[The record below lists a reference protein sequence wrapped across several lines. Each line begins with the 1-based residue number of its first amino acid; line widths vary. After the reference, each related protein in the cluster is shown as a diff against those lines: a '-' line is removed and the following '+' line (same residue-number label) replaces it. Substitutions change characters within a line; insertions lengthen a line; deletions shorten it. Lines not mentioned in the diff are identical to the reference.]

1 MFAAHQYKTTGTQA
15 RLIPTCNVT
24 VSTVND
30 RTFGWKKKPLNTSRS
45 AHQVAADPL
54 QQHPT
59 QAPASFSLQLLICTF
74 RHELTQRH
82 LQNTPA
88 VVSPRPFQTSWGIPN
103 FQFACQKAAS
113 VLWPLFIS
121 FVHVHPLDGHEL
133 PTNCVVSGGRHRTHG
148 RSPPLLVAL
157 PGPSLVQHGPRDAV
171 VVHFGLCRR
180 PSPTHRA
187 FYFPSP
193 RFASVSTCLIRPSRI
208 LITSRSSYLCTDA
221 RAKNTCPAASGTCRS
236 SRKAAHVAHTLFF
249 EPCTLKGVAGRWPC
263 NA

>member
-1 MFAAHQYKTTGTQA
+1 M
-15 RLIPTCNVT
+15 
-24 VSTVND
+24 
-30 RTFGWKKKPLNTSRS
+30 
-45 AHQVAADPL
+45 
-54 QQHPT
+54 
-59 QAPASFSLQLLICTF
+59 LICRF
-74 RHELTQRH
+74 RHEVTQHHPQTLQRWCRRDRSRH
-82 LQNTPA
+82 
-88 VVSPRPFQTSWGIPN
+88 RGGIPN

-113 VLWPLFIS
+113 VLWPLSIS

-133 PTNCVVSGGRHRTHG
+133 PTNCACTWYLAVDTELMDEVHLFSSRCLDLH
-148 RSPPLLVAL
+148 
-157 PGPSLVQHGPRDAV
+157 LVQHGPGDAV